1 MSLPAPGNPISAN
14 MINVEAQRTGTN
26 NAALSV
32 NAIPVPTS
40 LVGLYVSSGVNQVA
54 PHAYSE
60 FYSKTY
66 VTAASPYWFINTTN
80 IPSIGNKYYLGP
92 SNIVIQDPSAPL
104 PSTLV
109 YNSPQTRISL
119 DQISP
124 IAGYTPL
131 NQWSR
136 TNGSGIAIDND
147 ETLVIGG
154 SYFILYQI
162 PSTGPIPYV
171 YSMER
176 NPLLTCHSPAT
187 GFPDIST
194 AYKFTKQINRAIL
207 TPVTWNHWVTDMQ
220 FIDGFE
226 SPSLNNPSILFWT
239 DQVVEP
245 PSEYFGTLGTPQPPG
260 NRLRNYGVVY
270 GDVSTS
276 TPYPVP
282 PIPAITYPKLYQH
295 PLLIKEQILDSHSSF
310 PQLISC
316 YLHSSP
322 KVATINFSRAAP
334 IFPVNDPNKA
344 YIYIVEQLIEAYDC
358 TFFQP
363 PYQCYAFNMGITR
376 LTFESSNGYNDSFQ
390 DTFTS
395 LIRKVYSGSNS
406 CDDFSSYDNP
416 LRSMSTFADIC
427 VIPFN
432 QPV

>member
-80 IPSIGNKYYLGP
+80 IVSIGNKYYLGP

-104 PSTLV
+104 PSSPYTA
-109 YNSPQTRISL
+109 PQTRISL
-119 DQISP
+119 EGNPGNAASKTTLD
-124 IAGYTPL
+124 
-131 NQWSR
+131 QWSR

-147 ETLVIGG
+147 ETLIIGG
-154 SYFILYQI
+154 SYFILHEYQD
-162 PSTGPIPYV
+162 PVSGGNAY
-171 YSMER
+171 YMER
-176 NPLLTCHSPAT
+176 NPIITCHSPAT

-194 AYKFTKQINRAIL
+194 AYEFTTSGDSARI
-207 TPVTWNHWVTDMQ
+207 WNHWVTDMQ

-226 SPSLNNPSILFWT
+226 SSSLNNPSILFWT
-239 DQVVEP
+239 DQVLPLNE
-245 PSEYFGTLGTPQPPG
+245 STADLTPG

-276 TPYPVP
+276 TPSPVP
-282 PIPAITYPKLYQH
+282 PLPAITYPKLYQH
-295 PLLIKEQILDSHSSF
+295 PLLIKEQTLDSYSSF
-310 PQLISC
+310 PQNISC

-344 YIYIVEQLIEAYDC
+344 YIYIVEQLIEGYDC
-358 TFFQP
+358 NFFVY
-363 PYQCYAFNMGITR
+363 PYKCYAFNMGITR